1 MLTLFS
7 RFTDKAKVDRL
18 KRDNLVRHAKD
29 KKHREKRRRIC
40 DYIVKVGQ
48 SIEKKEEKLHDK
60 HGELLELRQKHINDL
75 TLYIFEISEVRQKRY
90 YKNLTIKVPIMTA
103 AENKHFDIFLQF
115 RWYP

>member
-1 MLTLFS
+1 MKVLTLFS
-7 RFTDKAKVDRL
+7 LFIDKAKADRL

-29 KKHREKRRRIC
+29 KKHREKKRRIC

-90 YKNLTIKVPIMTA
+90 DKSLTHKVRLQ
-103 AENKHFDIFLQF
+103 IFFKIEKLDK
-115 RWYP
+115 RGMIRV